1 MASIEAFIEDC
12 LLYDPE
18 SAAQDN
24 ENREITRMLLA
35 DIRVDMEDKGPE
47 ELSPSQN
54 QGFAKTTR
62 PILRINYPL
71 KRPDLIVLIINH
83 NPKKL
88 AAANKELLRKDSSG
102 V

>member
-1 MASIEAFIEDC
+1 
-12 LLYDPE
+12 
-18 SAAQDN
+18 
-24 ENREITRMLLA
+24 MLLA
-35 DIRVDMEDKGPE
+35 DIRVKMEDEGLE
-47 ELSPSQN
+47 ELSAPLQN
-54 QGFAKTTR
+54 KGFANTTR